1 MKRTYEIHMKQRD
14 RGRENYTNRLTLNNN
29 WWKSILNDGSATRDI
44 AFNGII
50 PNFYLAGYGAGMGG
64 TGAIGNRQGT
74 TFDSL
79 LMQTRSR
86 HQGTNRGLGW
96 FQNPFYRNAAMSN
109 PGMRGLMNPTG
120 FGFSKSWNTSG
131 AYAANGLMPS
141 IRASQSRER
150 RQSGRSDVYT
160 RYVHTPNFAGYATF
174 NGSERGMEESIV
186 RAHPNPKRAG
196 ATPNFATDFKDV
208 QNALSSLSSQLSVFS
223 ESINSL
229 RSATLNKQGVQ
240 SQAQVAMSPLNV
252 NINHSGKLT
261 AEVEAVQTQISA
273 AINNAMKQIAPAL
286 WRTIKGP
293 ATA

>member
-1 MKRTYEIHMKQRD
+1 MFQYLKNEKEPYDWRT
-14 RGRENYTNRLTLNNN
+14 G
-29 WWKSILNDGSATRDI
+29 A
-44 AFNGII
+44 NGII
-50 PNFYLAGYGAGMGG
+50 PNFALPLNTGRRSAGYGVNMGG
-64 TGAIGNRQGT
+64 TGATGNRQGS

-79 LMQTRSR
+79 LMQTRHRS
-86 HQGTNRGLGW
+86 QGSNKGLGW
-96 FQNPFYRNAAMSN
+96 FQNPFYRDAAMSN

-120 FGFSKSWNTSG
+120 FNSAKSWNTSG

-141 IRASQSRER
+141 VKASQSRER

-186 RAHPNPKRAG
+186 RSHPNPKRAG
-196 ATPNFATDFKDV
+196 STPNFASGSTDIE
-208 QNALSSLSSQLSVFS
+208 NALKGLSSQLSAFT
-223 ESINSL
+223 ESMNSF
-229 RSATLNKQGVQ
+229 RSATANEQGVQ
-240 SQAQVAMSPLNV
+240 SQAQVSMSPLNV

-261 AEVEAVQTQISA
+261 AEVEAVQTQVSI